1 MQAQIITYQLKDIS
15 QKEYLKQMVEPDAPI
30 LANVKGLISKV
41 WLVDE
46 EKNSFGGFYL
56 WETKAAMEAFMHSDL
71 VAAVVSRPFLKNV
84 SSVDYTVNETASKIT
99 RGLK

>member
-15 QKEYLKQMVEPDAPI
+15 QEEYLKQMVEPDAPI
-30 LANVKGLISKV
+30 LANVNGLISKV

-46 EKNSFGGFYL
+46 EKNTFGGFYL

-84 SSVDYTVNETASKIT
+84 SSVDYSVNETASKIT

>member
-1 MQAQIITYQLKDIS
+1 
-15 QKEYLKQMVEPDAPI
+15 MVEPDAPI
-30 LANVKGLISKV
+30 LANVNGLISKV

-46 EKNSFGGFYL
+46 EKNTFGGFYL

-71 VAAVVSRPFLKNV
+71 VAAVVSRTFLKNV

>member
-15 QKEYLKQMVEPDAPI
+15 QEEYLKQMVEPDAPI
-30 LANVKGLISKV
+30 LANVNGLISKV
-41 WLVDE
+41 WLTDE
-46 EKNSFGGFYL
+46 EKNTFGGFYL

>member
-1 MQAQIITYQLKDIS
+1 MQAQIITYQFKDIS
-15 QKEYLKQMVEPDAPI
+15 QEEYLKQMVEPDAPI
-30 LANVKGLISKV
+30 LANVNGLISKV

-46 EKNSFGGFYL
+46 EKNTFGGFYL

-71 VAAVVSRPFLKNV
+71 VATVVSRPFLKNV